1 MRLNQTQIQNS
12 EKIEYPLLFS
22 ISKTM
27 PVEEMIE
34 VIDMAICRLTSFE
47 YDFVADEQEAMN

>member
-1 MRLNQTQIQNS
+1 M
-12 EKIEYPLLFS
+12 LFS